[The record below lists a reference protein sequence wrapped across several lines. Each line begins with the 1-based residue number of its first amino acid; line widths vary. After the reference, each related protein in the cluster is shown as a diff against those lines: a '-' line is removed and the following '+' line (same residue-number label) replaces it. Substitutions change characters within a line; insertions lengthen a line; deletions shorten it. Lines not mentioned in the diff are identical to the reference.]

1 MFIRLDAQTRAKVDL
16 IDITDR
22 IKEAIADAGIA
33 EGICFLYC
41 PHTTA
46 GIVLNENWD
55 PAVENDL
62 AMVLDHIV
70 PESLPYRHREANSS
84 SHIKSVLVGNDH
96 FIFVRG
102 GELQMGQWQGIF
114 LAEFDGPR
122 HRSLWVKVVSDAD
135 TC

>member
-1 MFIRLDAQTRAKVDL
+1 MFIKIEAQTRSKVDL

-22 IKEAIADAGIA
+22 IREALKEAAVE

-55 PAVENDL
+55 PTVERDVT
-62 AMVLDHIV
+62 MVLNRMV
-70 PESLPYRHREANSS
+70 PEDLPYRHSEGNSP
-84 SHIKSVLVGNDH
+84 SHIKSILVGTDH
-96 FIFVRG
+96 FIFIQR
-102 GELQMGQWQGIF
+102 GELQLGQWQGIF

-122 HRSLWVKVVSDAD
+122 HRTVWIRAVSDAD